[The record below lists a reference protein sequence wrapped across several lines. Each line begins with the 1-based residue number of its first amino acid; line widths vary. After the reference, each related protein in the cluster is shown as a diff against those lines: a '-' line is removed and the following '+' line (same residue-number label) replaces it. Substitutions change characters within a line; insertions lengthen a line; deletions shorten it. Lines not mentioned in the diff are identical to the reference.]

1 MCLLEIYS
9 EDQLI
14 ADSKST
20 KTRSKNQMNRTSILR
35 LKVSTHTCLIM
46 KNISKHASNN
56 IPLMIWIFQADKLF
70 GMVESDISSSVF

>member
-1 MCLLEIYS
+1 
-9 EDQLI
+9 
-14 ADSKST
+14 
-20 KTRSKNQMNRTSILR
+20 
-35 LKVSTHTCLIM
+35 M